1 MLLSCSIILLSSIHL
16 LSSTPGQAAN
26 VPFVQNNVDSF
37 GRNVRQPY
45 LTALVTSLESRFPQ
59 MPLLDALR
67 AFSPATISD
76 LDEDDVG
83 AHGNEELGRI
93 VAVLG
98 QEHVLEPVLEDGE
111 AEIVQPIIDSEAVIE
126 EWRHLKSCIRT
137 VPCLQACA
145 TIQNLVSVLCQRQN
159 ELRHHDKPNIRLI
172 LRWALAIP
180 ITTAGSERDFSRMKL
195 IKSALRSSLKDST
208 LNWLMAVSLDGPP
221 IATFPFMES
230 LQLWHGKQ
238 RRRLP
243 KGSMSRP
250 ARAIVPQQQDA
261 AAIPDAQAVAV
272 DDGSGGGDDDE
283 VDD

>member
-1 MLLSCSIILLSSIHL
+1 MLLSCSIILLSFIHL

-37 GRNVRQPY
+37 GRNGRQPY

-76 LDEDDVG
+76 LGEDDVG
-83 AHGNEELGRI
+83 AHGNEELDRI
-93 VAVLG
+93 VAVPD
-98 QEHVLEPVLEDGE
+98 QEHVLEPVLEDGQ
-111 AEIVQPIIDSEAVIE
+111 AEIVRPIMDSEAVIE
-126 EWRHLKSCIRT
+126 EWRHLKSCIIT
-137 VPCLQACA
+137 VPCLQACT
-145 TIQNLVSVLCQRQN
+145 TIQDIGSVLCQRQN
-159 ELRHHDKPNIRLI
+159 ELRHHNTPNIRLI
-172 LRWALAIP
+172 LQWALAIP

-221 IATFPFMES
+221 IATFPFMKA

-250 ARAIVPQQQDA
+250 ARAIVPQ
-261 AAIPDAQAVAV
+261 
-272 DDGSGGGDDDE
+272 
-283 VDD
+283 